1 SDFSLQICS
10 EEPLSFLP
18 TSTIAGTTYTWTS
31 TVSSPTIGAVTAN
44 GSGTIADK
52 PENIGNVA
60 GTVTYRI
67 TPHYNGCSGTPV
79 DLVVTVKP
87 LPSASASDFTIC
99 SGQIASISIN
109 PSPKNVAN
117 TTFEWTAVVNGV
129 SGATNGNGSTINQL
143 LTTTAAT
150 SGTVTYAI

>member
-1 SDFSLQICS
+1 DAINSGTVVYRITPSANGCAGSPLDVTVTVTPVPVITNSPSDFSLQICS

-52 PENIGNVA
+52 PENTGNVA

-79 DLVVTVKP
+79 DLVV
-87 LPSASASDFTIC
+87 
-99 SGQIASISIN
+99 
-109 PSPKNVAN
+109 
-117 TTFEWTAVVNGV
+117 
-129 SGATNGNGSTINQL
+129 
-143 LTTTAAT
+143 
-150 SGTVTYAI
+150 